1 MVDADGEYI
10 IELVALQGV
19 LTQSE
24 LALPVYA
31 WLSGVIE
38 TASSERRNVRVSC
51 SLICPPS
58 LYLNSQ

>member
-1 MVDADGEYI
+1 VVDADGEYI

-24 LALPVYA
+24 LASPVYA

-51 SLICPPS
+51 SCICLPI
-58 LYLNSQ
+58 LYLNSW